1 MGLTPTSFK
10 KINWPCRRLAVNIGC
25 LNNWLVGKGVW
36 VFAVRLCTS
45 LPVETRRAKSS
56 PSFKRSP
63 NFVFNRKAFV
73 DFLFVGIEDWWC
85 CFGLLKGKLLLSHLS
100 ISYEK
105 KKKDLATKCC
115 LELKYWWAPVLRSTS
130 FVHSLSHMPP
140 DWNTNSSQLKQ
151 FKSSFPFHFISFF
164 FFSHNHSC

>member
-1 MGLTPTSFK
+1 MSRFYILLISVKARMGLTPTSFK

-73 DFLFVGIEDWWC
+73 DFEINSGSYDFTFTL
-85 CFGLLKGKLLLSHLS
+85 GLYFDSETENSH
-100 ISYEK
+100 
-105 KKKDLATKCC
+105 
-115 LELKYWWAPVLRSTS
+115 
-130 FVHSLSHMPP
+130 
-140 DWNTNSSQLKQ
+140 SSQ
-151 FKSSFPFHFISFF
+151 IWF
-164 FFSHNHSC
+164 FFSFSCQRTSCFLLGFLLSSLNLYYTRERHRDMMVYLWV